1 MTESASPAGEPPRT
15 PLPRDR
21 KRDFRLIAI
30 GVVVVLLVWFALGNS
45 QKVKV
50 HFWVV
55 STNAALVVVIV
66 ISGFLGAAIGSLLRR
81 RRRKLSG
88 TPDQDT

>member
-1 MTESASPAGEPPRT
+1 MTEPASSTGEPPPT

-21 KRDFRLIAI
+21 KRDFRLIAV
-30 GVVVVLLVWFALGNS
+30 GVVAVLLIWFALENH
-45 QKVKV
+45 QTVRV

-81 RRRKLSG
+81 RRRQLSR
-88 TPDQDT
+88 TQNQDN